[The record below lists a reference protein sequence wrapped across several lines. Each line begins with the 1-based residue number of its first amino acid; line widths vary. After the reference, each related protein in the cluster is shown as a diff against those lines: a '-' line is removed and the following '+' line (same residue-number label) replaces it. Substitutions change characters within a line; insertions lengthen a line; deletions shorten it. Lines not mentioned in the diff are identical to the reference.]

1 MVKNILLSFLCATVL
16 CPNSTSASK
25 VRSVRTAYTLTK
37 SLKISD
43 LKESAAIIFRGS
55 FEDFRYHEKNGLA
68 ARSLKFKVKE
78 VIRGLDPE
86 TKKLVLTEWAQT
98 RSPFTEELIA
108 SDQEYVFFFHE
119 PSDRG
124 FTSLLGMEQGM
135 ISINTD
141 KSLGFSSK
149 LSETRAKKRKLLFFT
164 VEEELESYQD
174 LKKYLRS

>member
-1 MVKNILLSFLCATVL
+1 
-16 CPNSTSASK
+16 
-25 VRSVRTAYTLTK
+25 
-37 SLKISD
+37 
-43 LKESAAIIFRGS
+43 
-55 FEDFRYHEKNGLA
+55 
-68 ARSLKFKVKE
+68 
-78 VIRGLDPE
+78 
-86 TKKLVLTEWAQT
+86 
-98 RSPFTEELIA
+98 
-108 SDQEYVFFFHE
+108 
-119 PSDRG
+119 